1 MKKKR
6 AILNFA
12 GIIFVCLILV
22 VLSFIRFTLPN
33 SSNEY
38 VGFLGAIDL
47 GFEYKGGV
55 KITLDAKNNSSDKV
69 DFLKGLDAHAL
80 RINTVLSSAGYSTNV
95 YSVGG
100 KNIAI
105 EVYNDTDIVGLLDLV
120 SNVGNENL
128 YIRTEQSTTADANFT
143 QADLEECGVFSSSGY
158 YYVLVRF
165 NEAGKEKFKT
175 LKTDQSSAKLYIY
188 VGETLLV
195 KDVSLSNTNMLGDD
209 YFIVSPSNINNY
221 SNANDV
227 YAAASKI
234 LCTKYNFSFEQLSKT
249 VVEKNVAQRNLL
261 LSGIISA
268 VLVIVCFVILIAK
281 FKALGLVNALSLFI
295 GLLIQI
301 IMLQAVPVMKLTPSS
316 LIASVMIFV
325 LTFVLNY
332 IYLSKIAHEY
342 AQGKKINSSFK
353 FGYQKSY
360 MTMVEAFVATL
371 VASIVFYIFGSS
383 MVRYFA
389 MALIIGSIIYGLCDL
404 LVSYGFNKM
413 CVNINGHNA
422 KKYGFRREANVDELE
437 EI

>member
-55 KITLDAKNNSSDKV
+55 KIMLDAKKNSSDNI
-69 DFLKGLDAHAL
+69 DFSKGLDAHAL
-80 RINTVLSSAGYSTNV
+80 RINSILINAGYDANV
-95 YSVGG
+95 YTIGG
-100 KNIAI
+100 KNIAV
-105 EVYNDTDIVGLLDLV
+105 EVYNDTDVTNLLDLV
-120 SNVGNENL
+120 SNVGNNSLSIRVKEDL
-128 YIRTEQSTTADANFT
+128 SAEVYFTQDDIKDCYAVQTTSGYGIYIAFTEQGRENFKNLSN
-143 QADLEECGVFSSSGY
+143 QAV
-158 YYVLVRF
+158 
-165 NEAGKEKFKT
+165 AGNKTIYIYIGDTLFKT
-175 LKTDQSSAKLYIY
+175 VNQVSETYDQDY
-188 VGETLLV
+188 V
-195 KDVSLSNTNMLGDD
+195 
-209 YFIVSPSNINNY
+209 IINGGT
-221 SNANDV
+221 SANDATEGV
-227 YAAASKI
+227 GKI
-234 LCTKYNFSFEQLSKT
+234 LSTKYDFSFEQLSKM
-249 VVEKNVAQRNLL
+249 VVKKNVAQINLL

-268 VLVIVCFVILIAK
+268 VIVIVCFTLLIVK
-281 FKALGLVNALSLFI
+281 FKALGLVNSLSLFI
-295 GLLIQI
+295 GLLVQI

-325 LTFVLNY
+325 LAFVLNY

>member
-22 VLSFIRFTLPN
+22 VLSFVRFYVPN
-33 SSNEY
+33 SSDEY

-55 KITLDAKNNSSDKV
+55 KITLEAKNNTNSDV
-69 DFLKGLDAHAL
+69 DFLSGLDAHAL
-80 RINTVLSSAGYSTNV
+80 RINTALSDVGYNANV

-105 EVYNDTDIVGLLDLV
+105 EVYNDTDVDGLLDLV
-120 SNVGNENL
+120 SNVGSENL
-128 YIRTEQSTTADANFT
+128 YIRTEESTTAEANFT
-143 QADLEECGVFSSSGY
+143 QTDIEECGVFSSSGY

-165 NEAGKEKFKT
+165 NDEGKEKFET
-175 LKTDQSSAKLYIY
+175 LKNDDSSAKLYVY
-188 VGETLLV
+188 VGDTLLV
-195 KDVSLSNTNMLGDD
+195 DGFGLSNTNYLGDD
-209 YFIVSPSNINNY
+209 YFIVSSSYISDY
-221 SNANDV
+221 SSTNDIYKV
-227 YAAASKI
+227 ASKI

-261 LSGIISA
+261 LSGLISA
-268 VLVIVCFVILIAK
+268 VLVIACFVILIVK
-281 FKALGLVNALSLFI
+281 FKALGLVNSLSLFI
-295 GLLIQI
+295 GLLLQI

-325 LTFVLNY
+325 LAFVQNY

-342 AQGKKINSSFK
+342 AQGKKVNSSFK

-360 MTMVEAFVATL
+360 MTMVEVFVATL

-422 KKYGFRREANVDELE
+422 DKYGFRREADVDELE

>member
-332 IYLSKIAHEY
+332 I
-342 AQGKKINSSFK
+342 
-353 FGYQKSY
+353 
-360 MTMVEAFVATL
+360 
-371 VASIVFYIFGSS
+371 
-383 MVRYFA
+383 
-389 MALIIGSIIYGLCDL
+389 
-404 LVSYGFNKM
+404 
-413 CVNINGHNA
+413 
-422 KKYGFRREANVDELE
+422 
-437 EI
+437 